1 MFSKSSS
8 SRKSMPSAAATGA
21 RNAPFSIVG
30 GDVIVRGDIEASV
43 DLHIDGRVDGDVSC
57 AALVQG
63 PESHI
68 KGHVS
73 AKSAR
78 IGGTIDGSITAIDLI
93 VEASARITGNVSYQT
108 ISIATGG
115 QIEGQLALGDT
126 AAQGDL
132 KLVKS

>member
-1 MFSKSSS
+1 LL
-8 SRKSMPSAAATGA
+8 
-21 RNAPFSIVG
+21 G

-43 DLHIDGRVDGDVSC
+43 DLHIDGNVQGDISC

-63 PESHI
+63 AESRI
-68 KGHVS
+68 KGHVV

-78 IGGTIDGSITAIDLI
+78 IAGIVEGSITTEELV
-93 VEASARITGNVSYQT
+93 VEGSARVTGDVTYLT

-115 QIEGQLALGDT
+115 QIDGKLMHKEPGS
-126 AAQGDL
+126 QGDL